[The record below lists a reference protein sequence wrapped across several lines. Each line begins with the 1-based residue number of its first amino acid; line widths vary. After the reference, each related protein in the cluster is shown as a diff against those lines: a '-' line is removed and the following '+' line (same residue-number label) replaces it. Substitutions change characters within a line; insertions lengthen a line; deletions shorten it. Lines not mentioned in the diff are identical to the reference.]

1 MSNIREIY
9 RDFGDV
15 LKHEARLKLWL
26 PALRE
31 LKKTLGRKL
40 KYFTL
45 PGPKAYDVIKWK
57 EEDLLEFDGRG
68 FPEVC
73 FCEMDPN
80 NYINAKRILGNT
92 GGIKGRFENI
102 IQNRRDPR
110 YKAFWELFPYDVYN
124 LDFCGTWFEDEEPLS
139 QTFISIINLINAHVA
154 YRKFTK
160 FIIFLTIRIDETRIN
175 PRVINDLKNN
185 LQDNL
190 SRSEFSDVCSIDN
203 IEFFIRDKFHDFMLI
218 SIPKLLAFKM
228 IPQTRRLSGRITKL
242 TRGYY
247 PRNRYHIGK
256 FVLVIDKERTGLRH
270 NPDWYK
276 QIVRESLEL
285 THIIK
290 IARNTIAEETQ
301 RDLQALREEIK
312 RIERYGT

>member
-1 MSNIREIY
+1 MNDVI
-9 RDFGDV
+9 DFGDP

-26 PALRE
+26 PIMRE
-31 LKKTLGRKL
+31 LKNMLGRKL

-57 EEDLLEFDGRG
+57 KEGLLEFDGRG

-139 QTFISIINLINAHVA
+139 QTFVSIINLINAHVRC
-154 YRKFTK
+154 RKFNK
-160 FIIFLTIRIDETRIN
+160 FIVFLTIRIDKRRTN
-175 PRVINDLKNN
+175 KQVIDDLKDN

-190 SRSEFSDVCSIDN
+190 SQQIFQGILSIDDLAT
-203 IEFFIRDKFHDFMLI
+203 FIKNRFHAFMLI

-256 FVLVIDKERTGLRH
+256 FVLVIDKERTDLRH

-276 QIVRESLEL
+276 QIVRESFEL